1 MWWVARVSCKVQRP
15 ELPYS
20 PNFTSFTFLLFT
32 LASHNEQAYLG
43 GPHFSLPKEIISGL
57 FRALCGDSQHDG
69 GSKRNQVT
77 FANFILH
84 TSWLLK
90 GSSSQRSELLR
101 TVCGEA
107 ALTVE
112 RFESVLQAF
121 STAILTSECAKVTYP
136 HILDWSFQADSLRY
150 LVSHLV
156 ESLREKKRSE
166 QQPDLET
173 WLRSCSLA
181 QRIFDVG
188 FALCFYREALSSTPT
203 PPDIKNYLGIETSS
217 AGASTERFLI
227 PRKVQHPLIRESFES
242 SLLDQSSLMLLT
254 SYLPFEVR
262 GTLYPLF
269 SSVHH
274 GESFSTFCKQLV
286 DKGPTMIVVRD
297 NGGHV
302 FGGFAA
308 TSWQFNP
315 QFTGSWTISLSL
327 SPSLHPSL

>member
-1 MWWVARVSCKVQRP
+1 M
-15 ELPYS
+15 
-20 PNFTSFTFLLFT
+20 
-32 LASHNEQAYLG
+32 
-43 GPHFSLPKEIISGL
+43 
-57 FRALCGDSQHDG
+57 
-69 GSKRNQVT
+69 
-77 FANFILH
+77 
-84 TSWLLK
+84 
-90 GSSSQRSELLR
+90 
-101 TVCGEA
+101 
-107 ALTVE
+107 E

-121 STAILTSECAKVTYP
+121 STAVLTSQCAKVTYP
-136 HILDWSFQADSLRY
+136 HILDWSFRTDSLRY

-156 ESLREKKRSE
+156 ESLKTSEK
-166 QQPDLET
+166 QPDLEA

-188 FALCFYREALSSTPT
+188 FAFCFYREALSSTPT
-203 PPDIKNYLGIETSS
+203 PPDIKNYMGIETTS
-217 AGASTERFLI
+217 AGASTEPFLV
-227 PRKVQHPLIRESFES
+227 PQKVQHPLIQESFES

-286 DKGPTMIVVRD
+286 DKGPTVVVVRD

-315 QFTGSWTISLSL
+315 QFTGSWTISLSPHSSL
-327 SPSLHPSL
+327 PLTLYPGSWWAGMKLPSVPLFLPVLNFSHSDSCGVWSFVT

>member
-1 MWWVARVSCKVQRP
+1 M
-15 ELPYS
+15 
-20 PNFTSFTFLLFT
+20 
-32 LASHNEQAYLG
+32 
-43 GPHFSLPKEIISGL
+43 
-57 FRALCGDSQHDG
+57 
-69 GSKRNQVT
+69 
-77 FANFILH
+77 
-84 TSWLLK
+84 
-90 GSSSQRSELLR
+90 
-101 TVCGEA
+101 
-107 ALTVE
+107 E

-121 STAILTSECAKVTYP
+121 STAILTSQCAKVTYP
-136 HILDWSFQADSLRY
+136 HILDWSFRTDSLRY

-156 ESLREKKRSE
+156 ESLKENKTSEK
-166 QQPDLET
+166 QPDLEA
-173 WLRSCSLA
+173 WLQSCSLA

-188 FALCFYREALSSTPT
+188 FAFCFYREALSSTPT

-217 AGASTERFLI
+217 AGASIERLLV
-227 PRKVQHPLIRESFES
+227 PQKVQHPLIRESFES

-286 DKGPTMIVVRD
+286 DKGPTMVVVRD

-327 SPSLHPSL
+327 SLSFTHPSLQLCTQGLGGWV